1 MAFHLS
7 ASQLRVVRKY
17 TREKRNKTLL
27 ANSRFILL
35 EHLLPTTE
43 EYIDLLVE
51 AGCEIFTVIGKPY
64 SIDLEVLARLRD
76 KNVKVELKQYEELE
90 SSSFLDELLQ
100 SALEQSKLDGKHI
113 IILDVGGYFAEPCSK
128 ISVEDA
134 VHFAGIVEDTTFGHN
149 RYKKLGADDQPFI
162 VKMPMPVFSVARSA
176 LKEIEARFV
185 GKDAVMA
192 ADYILR
198 KQGVALAGR
207 HALVLGYGMIGK
219 NVARVLRANDMQV
232 SVYDVLDERN
242 LRAFIDGF
250 HIHKSREVIK
260 HADIIFAATATEALN
275 YEYIEECKDN
285 VILASVG
292 SKDTEFDVQTVRLQ
306 AIRNVKHGDHLIEY
320 HLDNSNRVNVM
331 NNGTAVNFILPS
343 MPVEILDLVFSEI
356 LLCSLM
362 LLKQK
367 AQYPAGELHV
377 VDDKSLQVI
386 AKDWLRSANK

>member
-17 TREKRNKTLL
+17 TREKRNQTLL

-43 EYIDLLVE
+43 EYIGLLSE
-51 AGCEIFTVIGKPY
+51 AGCDIFAVIGKPY
-64 SIDLEVLARLRD
+64 SIDQEVLKRLQDR
-76 KNVKVELKQYEELE
+76 KIRVELKQYDELENSTFLEEL
-90 SSSFLDELLQ
+90 LN
-100 SALEQSKLDGKHI
+100 SAIEQSKLDEKKI
-113 IILDVGGYFAEPCSK
+113 IVLDVGGYFAAPCSK
-128 ISVEDA
+128 IGAQDA
-134 VHFAGIVEDTTFGHN
+134 MNIAGIVEDTTFGHN
-149 RYKKLGADDQPFI
+149 RYKSMEEGKPFI
-162 VKMPMPVFSVARSA
+162 SKMPIPVFSVARSA

-198 KQGVALAGR
+198 KLGVSLAGR

-292 SKDTEFDVQTVRLQ
+292 SKDTEFDVHTVKLQ
-306 AIRNVKHGDHLIEY
+306 AVKSEKHGEHIVEY
-320 HLDNSNRVNVM
+320 YLDNSNRVNVM
-331 NNGTAVNFILPS
+331 NNGTAINFILPS

-356 LLCSLM
+356 LLCALK
-362 LLKQK
+362 LLKQSE
-367 AQYPAGELHV
+367 QYSLGNLHV

-386 AKDWLRSANK
+386 SKDWLRSANK